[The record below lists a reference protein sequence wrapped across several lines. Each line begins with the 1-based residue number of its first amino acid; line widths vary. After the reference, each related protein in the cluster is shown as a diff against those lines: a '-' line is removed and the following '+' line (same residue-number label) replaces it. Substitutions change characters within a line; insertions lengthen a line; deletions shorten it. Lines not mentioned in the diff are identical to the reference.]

1 VQVGSTAPAVVE
13 AQSRLA
19 ALYPDY
25 LITRMPPAVLDGC
38 APMVANAAV
47 YGDAFQWHIDMDPA
61 LAPPSQWTAL
71 HGTHPNRGRADLS
84 SAHACTFSDAATT
97 LAKAAR
103 RLMYSAKQIER
114 CGGGVR
120 DQGSDEAFMG

>member
-1 VQVGSTAPAVVE
+1 MVE

-25 LITRMPPAVLDGC
+25 IITRMPPAVLDGC

-61 LAPPSQWTAL
+61 LAPPSPWTAL
-71 HGTHPNRGRADLS
+71 HGTHPNRGRELLS
-84 SAHACTFSDAATT
+84 PPLCTRITVIGQHGPT
-97 LAKAAR
+97 CL
-103 RLMYSAKQIER
+103 
-114 CGGGVR
+114 V
-120 DQGSDEAFMG
+120 